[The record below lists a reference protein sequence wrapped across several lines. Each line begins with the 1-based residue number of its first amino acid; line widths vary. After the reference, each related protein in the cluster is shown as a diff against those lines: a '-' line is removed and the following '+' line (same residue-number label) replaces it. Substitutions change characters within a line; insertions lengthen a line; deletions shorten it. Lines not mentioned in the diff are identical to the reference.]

1 MLSFLA
7 SVHVHRLQCVSTVSH
22 PSSTH
27 EGMLNLPSGTSATC
41 AAS

>member
-7 SVHVHRLQCVSTVSH
+7 SVHVHRLQCVSTVPH
-22 PSSTH
+22 PPSIH
-27 EGMLNLPSGTSATC
+27 EGLLNLPSDTSATC